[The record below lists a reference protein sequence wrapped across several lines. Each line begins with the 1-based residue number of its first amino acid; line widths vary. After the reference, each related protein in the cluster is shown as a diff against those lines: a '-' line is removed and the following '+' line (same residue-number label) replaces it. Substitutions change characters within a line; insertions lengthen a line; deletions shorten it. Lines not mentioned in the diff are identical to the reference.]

1 MVICC
6 LKYNKDP
13 EKSSATTL
21 SLHSVRFNYVL
32 GVWAM
37 ILSATL
43 TAGWIE
49 MTITELNS
57 VMTLG
62 KSDYHYRTNRT
73 DHWCYIKI
81 SFQRK
86 AAYQCV
92 ILLPAQQEEFLPNVI
107 LYSYFVYRDQG
118 FLPSVWSMSMQW
130 GLFPL
135 EDCNWKPWPKSFNLV
150 KRLLTSF

>member
-1 MVICC
+1 MVIYC

-21 SLHSVRFNYVL
+21 SFHSVRFKYVL

-37 ILSATL
+37 IWSATL
-43 TAGWIE
+43 TTDWIE
-49 MTITELNS
+49 MMLITELNS
-57 VMTLG
+57 VLTLA
-62 KSDYHYRTNRT
+62 KSDYHYRTHRT
-73 DHWCYIKI
+73 DHWCCIKI

-118 FLPSVWSMSMQW
+118 FLPSVWSMRMQL
-130 GLFPL
+130 GHL
-135 EDCNWKPWPKSFNLV
+135 SH
-150 KRLLTSF
+150 